1 MKANIYNDEKTIEY
15 LYNRGYTNFLTLKE
29 LASVKGKL
37 NKNEYNVYYP
47 YKEATKIILYKKEIP
62 KISLLKIEGSYNIR
76 HQDIMGTIF
85 KEGLRE
91 DSFGDIVKYNNEFY
105 LFVLPHLVDDI
116 KYHMQEIRNERVK
129 INEVDLNIKDNF
141 KQEYLKK
148 EYIVSSLR
156 IDNIISSITNESRN
170 SVLDKFK
177 NKEIFLNYEEN
188 IKPTRTL
195 HEGDIFSIR
204 KYRKYKFNQIL
215 KNTKKGGFIIEI
227 LMYK

>member
-1 MKANIYNDEKTIEY
+1 MKKNIYNDEKIIEQ
-15 LYNRGYTNFLTLKE
+15 LYNYGHTNFLTQKE
-29 LASVKGKL
+29 LMSVKGKL

-47 YKEATKIILYKKEIP
+47 FEDSSKVILYKKEEP
-62 KISLLKIEGSYNIR
+62 EVSLLKIEGSNNLR

-85 KEGLRE
+85 KEGLKE
-91 DSFGDIVKYNNEFY
+91 DSFGDIVKYNNDFY
-105 LFVLPHLVDDI
+105 IFLLPHLVNDI
-116 KYHMQEIRNERVK
+116 KYHMQDIRNEKVK
-129 INEVDLNIKDNF
+129 ITEVPIEVKNNF

-156 IDNIISSITNESRN
+156 IDNVVSSITNESRN

-177 NKEIFLNYEEN
+177 NKEIILNYEEN
-188 IKPTRTL
+188 IKPTRVL
-195 HEGDIFSIR
+195 REGDIFSIR
-204 KYRKYKFNQIL
+204 RYGKYKFNTIL

>member
-1 MKANIYNDEKTIEY
+1 MKTNYYNDEKIIDH
-15 LYNRGYTNFLTLKE
+15 LYHHGHTNFLTLKE

-47 YKEATKIILYKKEIP
+47 YPDASKVILYKKEEP
-62 KISLLKIEGSYNIR
+62 KLTLLKIKGNTNIR

-85 KEGLRE
+85 KEGLKE
-91 DSFGDIVKYNNEFY
+91 DSFGDIVKYNNDFY
-105 LFVLPHLVDDI
+105 LFVLPHLKDDLIYNI
-116 KYHMQEIRNERVK
+116 KTIRNENVLLE
-129 INEVDLNIKDNF
+129 EVNIDIKENF
-141 KQEYLKK
+141 KQEYIRK

-177 NKEIFLNYEEN
+177 DKDIILNYEET
-188 IKPTRTL
+188 IKPTRVL

-204 KYRKYKFNQIL
+204 RYGKYRFNQIL
-215 KNTKKGGFIIEI
+215 KSTKKGGFIIEI

>member
-1 MKANIYNDEKTIEY
+1 MKTNIYNDEKIIDA
-15 LYNRGYTNFLTLKE
+15 LYHHDHSNFLTIKE
-29 LASVKGKL
+29 LMSVKGKL

-47 YKEATKIILYKKEIP
+47 YPDATKVILYKKEIP
-62 KISLLKIEGSYNIR
+62 EISLLKIEGSNNIR

-85 KEGLRE
+85 KEGLKE
-91 DSFGDIVKYNNEFY
+91 DSFGDIVKYNNDFY
-105 LFVLPHLVDDI
+105 IFVLPHLADDI

-129 INEVDLNIKDNF
+129 ITEVDIAIKENF
-141 KQEYLKK
+141 KQEYIIK

-156 IDNIISSITNESRN
+156 IDNIVSTITNESRN

-177 NKEIFLNYEEN
+177 NNEIYLNYEDSV
-188 IKPTRTL
+188 KPTRTL

-204 KYRKYKFNQIL
+204 RYGKYKFNSIL
-215 KNTKKGGFIIEI
+215 KNTKKGGYIIEI

>member
-1 MKANIYNDEKTIEY
+1 MKTNYYNDEKIIDN
-15 LYNRGYTNFLTLKE
+15 LYHHGHTNFLTLKE

-47 YKEATKIILYKKEIP
+47 YPDASKVILYKKEEP
-62 KISLLKIEGSYNIR
+62 KLTLLKIKGNTNIR

-85 KEGLRE
+85 KEGLKE
-91 DSFGDIVKYNNEFY
+91 DSFGDIVKYNNDFY
-105 LFVLPHLVDDI
+105 LFVLPHLKDDLIYNI
-116 KYHMQEIRNERVK
+116 KTIRNENVLLE
-129 INEVDLNIKDNF
+129 EVNIDIKENF
-141 KQEYLKK
+141 KQEYIRK

-177 NKEIFLNYEEN
+177 DKDIILNYEET
-188 IKPTRTL
+188 IKPTRVL

-204 KYRKYKFNQIL
+204 RYGKYRFNQIL
-215 KNTKKGGFIIEI
+215 KSTKKGGFIIEI